1 MDKKLKFDLD
11 YEQEN
16 YKKVEVQPT
25 KVFDLSNVAQNDV
38 EDKFLEYSDDELEYK
53 LNNEKLTND
62 EVIAIK
68 NILKSRK

>member
-25 KVFDLSNVAQNDV
+25 KAFDLNNVSNSEL
-38 EDKFLEYSDDELEYK
+38 EDEFLDYSNDELLYK
-53 LNNEKLTND
+53 LENEKLSD
-62 EVIAIK
+62 EKIRAIK
-68 NILKSRK
+68 NILNSRK